1 MVPTYTHSNADT
13 IQIRDTVIVD
23 NHSTFDTE
31 LAHFWTLVKHLR
43 FDSFGEKLLLLGID
57 IQYEWDESGSQRAI
71 DPKETGLSERSAML
85 FKDKETVSS
94 LLRAS
99 VKHGLLQE
107 TSQDQERI
115 YHLTERSSD
124 LLHNEDPYLDS
135 LIFLCHICP
144 KDEAFSQK

>member
-1 MVPTYTHSNADT
+1 MLMPF
-13 IQIRDTVIVD
+13 DTVIVED
-23 NHSTFDTE
+23 HSTFDTE
-31 LAHFWTLVKHLR
+31 LADFWTLVKHLKV
-43 FDSFGEKLLLLGID
+43 DSFGEDLLLLGTD

-71 DPKETGLSERSAML
+71 DPKKAGLSERSATI
-85 FKDKETVSS
+85 FKDKETISS
-94 LLRAS
+94 LLQAS

-107 TSQDQERI
+107 FSQDQERI
-115 YHLTERSSD
+115 YHLTRCSSD